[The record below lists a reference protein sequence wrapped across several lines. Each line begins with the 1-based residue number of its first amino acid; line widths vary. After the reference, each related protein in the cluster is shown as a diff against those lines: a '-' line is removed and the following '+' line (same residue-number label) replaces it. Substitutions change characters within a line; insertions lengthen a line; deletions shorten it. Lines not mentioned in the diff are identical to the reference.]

1 MENNF
6 DIFEILHGKT
16 PRPTHKSKSNP
27 IKDYTKGVW
36 AGLELEAEAKKKD
49 QEYRQS
55 PQGLL
60 DTLATE
66 AATIHAEKDQAER
79 KALSNPDIDKGVI
92 KLHRDWRNNYYH
104 S

>member
-1 MENNF
+1 MENEVNIY
-6 DIFEILHGKT
+6 DVLLGKA
-16 PRPTHKSKSNP
+16 PRPTPKSNTDP
-27 IKDYTKGVW
+27 IEDFKKGIW

-66 AATIHAEKDQAER
+66 AATKHAEKEQAER

-92 KLHRDWRNNYYH
+92 KLHRDWRNKYYH